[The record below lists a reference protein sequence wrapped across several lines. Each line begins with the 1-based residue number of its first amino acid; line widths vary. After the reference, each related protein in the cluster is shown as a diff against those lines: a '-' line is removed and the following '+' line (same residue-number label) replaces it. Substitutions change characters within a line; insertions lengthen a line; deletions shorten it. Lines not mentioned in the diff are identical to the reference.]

1 MLAPWRYTISSSD
14 YPHGMLSLYAAFNT
28 KTDEILLKAPDRHT
42 SADFVAFLTDNL
54 INQPR
59 DVYASVPDLRKMLIR
74 YIRHYNQL
82 PWGVKST

>member
-1 MLAPWRYTISSSD
+1 VFQVHHEPESAGS
-14 YPHGMLSLYAAFNT
+14 SLYVAFNT
-28 KTDEILLKAPDRHT
+28 ETDEILLKAPDRHT
-42 SADFVAFLTDNL
+42 SADFVAFLTDIL

-82 PWGVKST
+82 PWSVKST